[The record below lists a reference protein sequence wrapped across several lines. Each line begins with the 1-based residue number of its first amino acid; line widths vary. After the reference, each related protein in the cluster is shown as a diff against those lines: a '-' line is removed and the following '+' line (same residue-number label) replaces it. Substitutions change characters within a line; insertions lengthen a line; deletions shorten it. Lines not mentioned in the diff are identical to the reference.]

1 MPLLDHFG
9 LIAPFYERF
18 IQFREP
24 ERIIGRLK
32 LPTEGFILDAGG
44 GTGRVSE
51 RLNGLAKQ
59 IIVADISTGMLRQ
72 AQQKD
77 GLQVVNSHTE
87 ALPFQ
92 DQCFDRVIM
101 VDALHHVC
109 DHRQTIAEL
118 WRVLKP
124 GGRILIEE
132 PDVRSYSIKLVA
144 LAEKLALMRSHF
156 ISPPKIEALFP
167 ASGSRIRTELED
179 YNAYVMIDKISSE

>member
-9 LIAPFYERF
+9 LAAPFYERF
-18 IQFREP
+18 IQLREP
-24 ERIIGRLK
+24 EKISQRLN
-32 LPTEGFILDAGG
+32 LPVDGVVLDAGG

-51 RLNGLAKQ
+51 ALTGLAGK
-59 IIVADISTGMLRQ
+59 IVVVDLSDGMLRQ
-72 AQQKD
+72 AKQKG

-87 ALPFQ
+87 ALPFP
-92 DQCFDRVIM
+92 DQSFERILL

-109 DHRQTIAEL
+109 DHQETADEL

-132 PDVRSYSIKLVA
+132 PDVRNFSIKLLA

-156 ISPPKIEALFP
+156 LSPPKIEALFP
-167 ASGSRIRTELED
+167 RSASQIRTEMD
-179 YNAYVMIDKISSE
+179 GYNAYILIDKLA